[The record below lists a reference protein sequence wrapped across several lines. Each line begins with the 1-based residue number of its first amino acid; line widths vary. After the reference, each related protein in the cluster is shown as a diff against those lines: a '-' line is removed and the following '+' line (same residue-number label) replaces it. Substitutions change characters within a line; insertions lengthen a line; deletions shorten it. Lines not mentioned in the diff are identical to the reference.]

1 MNNTQFKLSFFYS
14 QCLTFV
20 FIVNRYVANVR
31 DMQLLCF
38 QHLSDSRFF
47 FFCFFFVVFF
57 FFFFFFL
64 LGALHRRSKFE
75 NFCHYLMQNL
85 RTKIILVV
93 GFKQKIKYF
102 YFFSPK
108 VKITEKCAKIDREGS
123 LDAGFQQL
131 PFVQNVWTFHNII
144 MEKSII

>member
-1 MNNTQFKLSFFYS
+1 MNNTQFKLSLFFYS

-47 FFCFFFVVFF
+47 FLFFFFFCFLLL

-102 YFFSPK
+102 HFFPQK
-108 VKITEKCAKIDREGS
+108 
-123 LDAGFQQL
+123 
-131 PFVQNVWTFHNII
+131 
-144 MEKSII
+144 